1 MYTVCCPNLF
11 FPFFIYFLFFVI
23 GILCKMLIFMF
34 KTFFFSWAD
43 KIDTKFCLK
52 STLVS
57 WLNLEL
63 FYANDGIVFSF
74 TISKIFLM
82 KTKSISKKK
91 KHIKKNRET
100 KEIDIPLV
108 LSWKWK
114 LLLDHVYP
122 SKTSIK
128 LYVRTAV
135 YIIRT
140 AKLLSL

>member
-1 MYTVCCPNLF
+1 
-11 FPFFIYFLFFVI
+11 
-23 GILCKMLIFMF
+23 MLIFMF

>member
-1 MYTVCCPNLF
+1 
-11 FPFFIYFLFFVI
+11 
-23 GILCKMLIFMF
+23 MLIFMF

-91 KHIKKNRET
+91 KHVKKNRET

>member
-1 MYTVCCPNLF
+1 
-11 FPFFIYFLFFVI
+11 
-23 GILCKMLIFMF
+23 MLIFMF

-63 FYANDGIVFSF
+63 FYANNGIVFSF
-74 TISKIFLM
+74 TISKIPLV
-82 KTKSISKKK
+82 KTKSINKKK
-91 KHIKKNRET
+91 KHAKKRET
-100 KEIDIPLV
+100 KEIDILLV